1 MRHIPCGFSLID
13 VRPMRDTMH
22 AVIRFCRSPRRRLAL
37 NAGAGVLAIGI
48 SLLAARH
55 FADVGWPLGQAD
67 LPLVALAGF
76 LFLLSYAFKAYGW
89 RRLFSPHQRPR
100 PLTLAAAG
108 GAASVTGAALPG
120 RFDDVVRVAVV
131 RRWSGSPTCVPTV
144 CLSLFMLGLIDT
156 AALMPLASTAA
167 AASDTGAGV
176 RAGLGVVAFAGLGAA
191 VVLAA
196 LPRVTASG
204 RLIRFRVAR
213 WISERS
219 ISPHEAWKAWLLV
232 LACWLTRALGLFVLL
247 AALGFSLSLPLAIAF
262 LCAAAAS
269 GALPVAPAGAATQAG
284 AGAAILVA
292 SGFGAADAVSFAVAA
307 QALLIVAGAAVLLI
321 AALWHGGSR
330 IALARASIS

>member
-1 MRHIPCGFSLID
+1 MR
-13 VRPMRDTMH
+13 
-22 AVIRFCRSPRRRLAL
+22 AAIRFVRSPKGRIAL
-37 NAGAGVLAIGI
+37 NVGIGVFGIGV
-48 SLLAARH
+48 SFLAARH
-55 FADVGWPLGQAD
+55 FADMGWPLGQAN
-67 LPLVALAGF
+67 LPLVALSGF
-76 LFLLSYAFKAYGW
+76 FFLLAYAFKAYGW
-89 RRLFSPHQRPR
+89 QRLFAPHERPR

-131 RRWSGSPTCVPTV
+131 RRFTAAQGVPTV

-167 AASDTGAGV
+167 ATSDMAPGV
-176 RAGLGVVAFAGLGAA
+176 RAAMGVVAFAGFGAA
-191 VVLAA
+191 VVVGI

-204 RLIRFRVAR
+204 RLIRFRLAR
-213 WISERS
+213 WMSERS
-219 ISPHEAWKAWLLV
+219 ICPRDAWKAWVLV
-232 LACWLTRALGLFVLL
+232 LASWLTRAVGLFVLL
-247 AALGFSLSLPLAIAF
+247 AALGVGLSLPLAIAF

-284 AGAAILVA
+284 AGAAILM
-292 SGFGAADAVSFAVAA
+292 AAGIGTAKAVSFAVAA

-330 IALARASIS
+330 IALSRSL